1 MPQASPIGGLSLII
15 HILINVALFLYRKL
29 ITAFNIPEKNAVS
42 NYFEKLKSKDGETSG
57 RKALS
62 YTLVFFI
69 FLVMVSNFA
78 FVTIK
83 LFNLDHNGRAITQI
97 TNNFRIIMAPNAK
110 KIEDIKNGTFINAEN
125 QSIISENLESNEK
138 ISLVDFM
145 DNIGIVDTSFEARAS
160 LAKELGT
167 VQNKEEYVGSERQ
180 DGLIIKRIR
189 DELSA
194 YMQANEIDYIN

>member
-1 MPQASPIGGLSLII
+1 
-15 HILINVALFLYRKL
+15 
-29 ITAFNIPEKNAVS
+29 
-42 NYFEKLKSKDGETSG
+42 
-57 RKALS
+57 
-62 YTLVFFI
+62 
-69 FLVMVSNFA
+69 
-78 FVTIK
+78 
-83 LFNLDHNGRAITQI
+83 
-97 TNNFRIIMAPNAK
+97 MAPNTK
-110 KIEDIKNGTFINAEN
+110 KIEDIKNGTYINAEN